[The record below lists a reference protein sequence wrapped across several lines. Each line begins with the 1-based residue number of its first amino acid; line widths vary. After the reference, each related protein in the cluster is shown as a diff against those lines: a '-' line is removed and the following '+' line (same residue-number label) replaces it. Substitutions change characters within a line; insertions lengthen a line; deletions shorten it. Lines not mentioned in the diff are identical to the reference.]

1 MLPVTSN
8 ITAALSQDLILLLN
22 QTPQNINVVQHEGI
36 DDKGLHTFRIIF
48 LNSFSLKT
56 PESSYFLG
64 KIIHEVNPSFLENGV
79 YEKLVAVYETD
90 ESQTITYDIDFFGKT
105 LTIEALIVKAGNFL
119 VSYSQDITPRIEKER
134 FLIAKNTMLNDA
146 HKLLEMGT
154 WELDLATK
162 LITSNFNLG
171 AFFELPENDFAIT
184 LDQYY
189 KLLFAENI
197 EVVKQ
202 NFAAL
207 ISKNESFFLERRF
220 ITKSGKDKF
229 IEVTGKP
236 IFENGTCNKV
246 IGTFRE
252 ITTRKHYELE
262 LLKNELILQEAKQL
276 LNMCTWNFNPETN
289 EAYYSKELSE
299 IFEIDEPTVL
309 NSFDEYL
316 EYIHPDDKHS
326 AKENLNFTITSS
338 NYNFKADRKVI
349 TKKGNIKYIEIVGKS
364 IVKDG
369 TVKRVFGTIRDITEE
384 KIRLLGLFEQELRLH
399 EIQQVLKIGTWSADV
414 VNTTCFFSH
423 ELSEI
428 LEYNPSKPFYNFDD
442 YLNHVASE
450 EKHLSKLS
458 YEKVA
463 NSTEVNYRVER
474 KMISQKGN
482 VKYVEV
488 TCQSFQENGKITRLF
503 GTIKDITERKL
514 KDIKLIE
521 SEKQLIAARSLLTMG
536 SVKFDYKNEE
546 YYISEELSYILEFE
560 ELKPFNKFEDWWSFV
575 APEEKEIS
583 KRNFNTGNEE
593 PLEVVEKIE
602 RKFISKK
609 GNVKY
614 VEFLFEANTQQPYLF
629 TGTFRD
635 ITENKLKDLKL
646 LEKERELIEARKL
659 LKMGSFYFDF
669 LNNKQLFSKEMSE
682 LLEYDEAFEIT
693 DFEIVKKHY
702 AEEDKY
708 SSSRLIDATKNGKVL
723 HAKEERKVITE
734 KGNIKYFEFIAENKY
749 ENNVLV
755 SGHGTFRDITE
766 KKLSDLIILE
776 SELRLKNAHK
786 LSKMATWQ
794 IDIKTQRIN
803 FSEEVVDL
811 FDNKLKTSLRLEDYF
826 KLNSASD
833 EAPFKEKFYSHFNQ
847 KNHFKTINH
856 FLFEDGSNYFVEII
870 GRYLDDAEMVGTIR
884 DITEQYKIDE
894 ALKESEERYKLLFDH
909 NPTMYFTIDESNK
922 LLSVNQFSLD
932 YLGFKLNEVINENFT
947 LLYPEEEEKKAIRNV
962 ELLKHSYSNFWQ
974 WEILKKKKNGSVFWA
989 KETGRVAKNKAGKNI
1004 YLIISEDISED
1015 VENRELIKTKQKEL
1029 IKAKNAAE
1037 AAAKEKQQF
1046 ASIMSHEIRSPLN
1059 AVIGI
1064 TNLLL
1069 LEDPKPEQIEEL
1081 NTLKFAGENLL
1092 MLVNDILDFNKIEA
1106 GKLQLE
1112 KTVIQLKSL
1121 VKNLHNTFQYKANE
1135 KNITLRSNVDN
1146 DLPETVLGDPTRIA
1160 QILTNLLSNAIKFT
1174 ENGFVE
1180 LSLRKMK
1187 STEDGF
1193 VKVRFE
1199 VADSGIGIPKNKHH
1213 LIFESF
1219 SQANTDTNRKF
1230 GGTGLGL
1237 TITKK
1242 LIQLHKSEIYL
1253 QSEEGKGTT
1262 FYFDLLF
1269 EIDNNITIN
1278 ESGKNLKT
1286 RTKDLVGKKVLLVED
1301 NAFNQLIAVKFL
1313 QKWEAKVDV
1322 ADNGLIALKKIEANS
1337 YDLILMDI
1345 QMPEMNGIECTHAI
1359 RKSNNEKIK
1368 NLPIIAFTAAADT
1381 ETDKMIAEGMND
1393 SISKPF
1399 NPDELFKKIL
1409 NNLI

>member
-1 MLPVTSN
+1 MLLETSDN
-8 ITAALSQDLILLLN
+8 TTALSQDLILLLN
-22 QTPQNINVVQHEGI
+22 QTPQNINVAQYEGI
-36 DDKGLHTFRIIF
+36 NNNGLHCFRIIF
-48 LNSFSLKT
+48 LNSHSLKT

-64 KIIHEVNPSFLENGV
+64 KTLHEANPFFLQNGV
-79 YEKLVAVYETD
+79 YEKLIEVYESGI
-90 ESQTITYDIDFFGKT
+90 SQTLTYEIDFFGT
-105 LTIEALIVKAGNFL
+105 LLTIESLVVKMGPFLI
-119 VSYSQDITPRIEKER
+119 SYSQDITPRLNKEHL
-134 FLIAKNTMLNDA
+134 LIAKNQVLNDA

-154 WELDLATK
+154 WELDLTTK
-162 LITSNFNLG
+162 LITSNFNIG
-171 AFFELPENDFAIT
+171 GFFELPNNDYTIT
-184 LDQYY
+184 LEQYY
-189 KLLFAENI
+189 DFLFTENLSDTI
-197 EVVKQ
+197 Q
-202 NFAAL
+202 NFNSL
-207 ISKNESFFLERRF
+207 IERGEAFFLERRY
-220 ITKSGKDKF
+220 ITQSGKDKYLE
-229 IEVTGKP
+229 ITGKP
-236 IFENGTCNKV
+236 IFDKSVCNKV
-246 IGTFRE
+246 IGTFRD
-252 ITTRKHYELE
+252 ITKRKHYELD
-262 LLKNELILQEAKQL
+262 LAKNELILNGAKQL
-276 LNMCTWNFNPETN
+276 LKMCTWSYNPDTQKSI
-289 EAYYSKELSE
+289 YSKELSE
-299 IFEIDEPTVL
+299 ILEYETPIEL

-316 EYIHPDDKHS
+316 EHIHPDYKNT
-326 AKENLNFTITSS
+326 AKENFNKTISTSE
-338 NYNFKADRKVI
+338 YNFKADRKVL
-349 TKKGNIKYIEIVGKS
+349 TKKGNTKFIEIVGQS
-364 IVKDG
+364 IIKG
-369 TVKRVFGTIRDITEE
+369 GKVKRVFGTIRDITE
-384 KIRLLGLFEQELRLH
+384 K
-399 EIQQVLKIGTWSADV
+399 K
-414 VNTTCFFSH
+414 
-423 ELSEI
+423 
-428 LEYNPSKPFYNFDD
+428 
-442 YLNHVASE
+442 
-450 EKHLSKLS
+450 
-458 YEKVA
+458 
-463 NSTEVNYRVER
+463 
-474 KMISQKGN
+474 
-482 VKYVEV
+482 
-488 TCQSFQENGKITRLF
+488 
-503 GTIKDITERKL
+503 IKDIQL
-514 KDIKLIE
+514 LE

-536 SVKFDYKNEE
+536 SVRFDYKNDV
-546 YYISEELSYILEFE
+546 YYISEELSYILEFDK
-560 ELKPFNKFEDWWSFV
+560 LQPFNKFEDWWSFV
-575 APEEKEIS
+575 APEEKEES
-583 KRNFNTGNEE
+583 KQNFSLSKIE
-593 PLEVVEKIE
+593 PLSVVEKIE

-734 KGNIKYFEFIAENKY
+734 KGNIKYFEFIAENNY

-755 SGHGTFRDITE
+755 YGHGTFRDITE

-856 FLFEDGSNYFVEII
+856 FLFEDGSSYFVEII

-1004 YLIISEDISED
+1004 YLIISEDISEE

-1029 IKAKNAAE
+1029 IQAKNAAE

-1269 EIDNNITIN
+1269 EIDNNITFN
-1278 ESGKNLKT
+1278 ESGKNIKT

-1313 QKWEAKVDV
+1313 EKWEAKVDV